1 MFGFIIGSACVV
13 GLAMMA
19 ARGRRHGF
27 HHGFHHGHRRRGG
40 FGKRALYHLFDRLDT
55 TPGQEK
61 AILAAIDDFRDR
73 ARDARGDL
81 RDVRKR
87 VAEAMRAEHFDEP
100 AFAAIFDE
108 PLHRLSTLRDDMS
121 KTVAGIHETLT
132 PKQREYVSDVVESN
146 TRWGF
151 GYAC

>member
-1 MFGFIIGSACVV
+1 M
-13 GLAMMA
+13 
-19 ARGRRHGF
+19 
-27 HHGFHHGHRRRGG
+27 
-40 FGKRALYHLFDRLDT
+40 
-55 TPGQEK
+55 
-61 AILAAIDDFRDR
+61 
-73 ARDARGDL
+73 
-81 RDVRKR
+81 RKR
-87 VAEAMRAEHFDEP
+87 VAEALSAEHFDEP

>member
-27 HHGFHHGHRRRGG
+27 HHEFHHGHRRRGG

-61 AILAAIDDFRDR
+61 AILAAIDDFRGR

>member
-19 ARGRRHGF
+19 ARRRGHGFRHG
-27 HHGFHHGHRRRGG
+27 HGRRGG
-40 FGKRALYHLFDRLDT
+40 FGKRALYHLLDRLDT
-55 TPGQEK
+55 TPGQDK
-61 AILAAIDDFRDR
+61 AILAAIDDFRAR

-81 RDVRKR
+81 RDIRKR

-108 PLHRLSTLRDDMS
+108 PLRRLSTLRDDMS

>member
-19 ARGRRHGF
+19 GRARRHGF
-27 HHGFHHGHRRRGG
+27 RHGHHRHGG
-40 FGKRALYHLFDRLDT
+40 FGKRALYRLLDRLDT

-73 ARDARGDL
+73 AREARGDL
-81 RDVRKR
+81 RDVRRR
-87 VAEAMRAEHFDEP
+87 VADALRTEHFDEP

-108 PLHRLSTLRDDMS
+108 PLRRMSTLRDDMS

-132 PKQREYVSDVVESN
+132 PKQREYISGIVESN

>member
-1 MFGFIIGSACVV
+1 MFGFIIGSACLV
-13 GLAMMA
+13 GLAAMA
-19 ARGRRHGF
+19 ARGRRYGF
-27 HHGFHHGHRRRGG
+27 HRGHHGHGRRGG
-40 FGKRALYHLFDRLDT
+40 FAKHALYRLFDRLDT

-61 AILAAIDDFRDR
+61 AILAAIDDFRGR

-81 RDVRKR
+81 RDIRKR
-87 VAEAMRAEHFDEP
+87 VAEALAAEHFDEP

-108 PLHRLSTLRDDMS
+108 PLARLSTLRDDMS